1 MRPYWTGGSGHY
13 RNISLANRVVQG
25 LDTVLLLGGWV
36 TGYKRNGLLVLGPMI
51 LIKF

>member
-36 TGYKRNGLLVLGPMI
+36 TGYNRNGLFGATI